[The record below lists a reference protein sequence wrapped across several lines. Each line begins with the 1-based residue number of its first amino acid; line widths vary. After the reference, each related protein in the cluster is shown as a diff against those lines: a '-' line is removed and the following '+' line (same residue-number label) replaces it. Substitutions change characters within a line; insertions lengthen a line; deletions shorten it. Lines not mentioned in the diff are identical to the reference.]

1 MKMVLIIGRTELTMY
16 KPEIITNAEYHGRKT
31 HISSTGVRTFKK
43 NKKQFEYGLTHELVK
58 QTKAMAD
65 GTAVH
70 SFFLERDKFDT
81 NFVIK
86 PADMRLN
93 TKAGKEWALEQK
105 DKIII
110 DSELGNNL
118 YEMEKSF
125 MDSPAKLIYDIKGQ
139 TELSYFWDDLGTIKG
154 KCRPDW
160 LSDDGSIVVDVK
172 TTTDASPRG
181 FQKSIS
187 TWGYHLQLGWYLRG
201 LRKLGLS
208 AKQFIF
214 IAIEKTAPFCVG
226 VYRADQDMINFAM
239 KELDQLMPEIQTAMV
254 SKEFPD
260 YTPEITSIGLPP
272 WMTDKKE
279 QQPEHEE
286 VELY

>member
-1 MKMVLIIGRTELTMY
+1 MY

-31 HISSTGVRTFKK
+31 HLSSTNIRTFKK
-43 NKKQFEYGLTHELVK
+43 NKKQFKYSLTHDLVK

-70 SFFLERDKFDT
+70 AFFLERNKFDT

-93 TKAGKEWALEQK
+93 TKAGKEWALEHQS
-105 DKIII
+105 KIII

-125 MDSPAKLIYDIKGQ
+125 MDSPAKMIYNENMGGQ
-139 TELSYFWDDLGTIKG
+139 TELSYFWDDLGLVKG

-160 LSDDGSIVVDVK
+160 IDKFGEIVVDVK

-181 FQKSIS
+181 FQKSIAN
-187 TWGYHLQLGWYLRG
+187 WGYHLQLGWYMRG
-201 LRKLGLS
+201 LQKLGFDTYD
-208 AKQFIF
+208 FIF
-214 IAIEKTAPFCVG
+214 IAIEKTPPFSVG
-226 VYRADQDMINFAM
+226 VYRADRDMINHAM
-239 KELDQLMPEIQTAMV
+239 QELDKLVPEIDNALQT
-254 SKEFPD
+254 KEFPD
-260 YTPEITSIGLPP
+260 YTPEITSISLPP

-279 QQPEHEE
+279 QQPEQEE